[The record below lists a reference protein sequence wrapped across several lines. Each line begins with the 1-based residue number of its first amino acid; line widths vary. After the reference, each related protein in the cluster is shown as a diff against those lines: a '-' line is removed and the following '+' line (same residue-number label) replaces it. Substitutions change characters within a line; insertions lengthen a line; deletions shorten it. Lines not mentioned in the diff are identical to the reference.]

1 MVTPL
6 TRYVYRDSAIGSF
19 GSGSGSDGLDRVL
32 ANALP
37 HIVWTCDAMGQLEW
51 VNDRWFELT
60 GMSEEATLR
69 DKGALTAVHPDDVP
83 ELARRWQQALETR
96 TATEVEYRIRT
107 RGGDYRWHIGQIAPL
122 LDTSGAALRWVATAF
137 DIHDRRAAEDALRE
151 SERRFETIFHLSPQP
166 SAITRAADGTFLDV
180 NAAFVEVMGFSR
192 EEAVGKTGAEL
203 GIWTVEERAAF
214 IAPVFEG
221 AERSAEAIFR
231 TRSGRNLRTVL
242 AIAPVELGGERCFVS
257 VVTDMTHRR
266 AVEDALRNS
275 EAQARARADDL
286 AALMDAVPV
295 AVWISNDPD
304 CHEIRGNRAGH
315 EVLRIPMGSNLSKT
329 ASDPAPTRHFTVFI
343 DGAEISTDRLP
354 LQRAARGEEFRN
366 YEEELRFDDGKV
378 AHLFG
383 NVIPLRNPDGTPRGA
398 IGAFLDVTRLKEVED
413 ALRRADHRKDEFL
426 ALLSHELRNPLT
438 PILTSARLLELHADP
453 EARHEI
459 EVITRQV
466 KHLVRLVDDL
476 LDMSRVSRGAV
487 TLTKTRL
494 DLRDVVSRAVD
505 ATAPLFAEQEH
516 ELELSVPKGLAVE
529 GDEVR
534 LTQVVDNLLS
544 NAARYTPP
552 RGRITVTGTREGDS
566 VMLRVRDTG
575 IGIDPTLLPD
585 LFEVFVQGVR
595 GPDRAPGGLGIG
607 LSLVRHL
614 TELHGGTVAAH
625 SEGLGQGSEFTVR
638 LPVATTQ
645 AGSAA
650 LDDGWWNTGREPARK
665 ARVLIVD
672 DHRDVV
678 KGLSRLLSI
687 TGYDVRAALSPTEA
701 LELVVEFQPHVA
713 ILDIGL
719 PEMDGYKLAGE
730 LRSRLRESSP
740 SLIALSGY
748 SQADDRRRSEASGFA
763 YHLVKPLDI
772 DALLDVLDK
781 LAPGERPAPA

>member
-1 MVTPL
+1 
-6 TRYVYRDSAIGSF
+6 
-19 GSGSGSDGLDRVL
+19 
-32 ANALP
+32 
-37 HIVWTCDAMGQLEW
+37 
-51 VNDRWFELT
+51 
-60 GMSEEATLR
+60 
-69 DKGALTAVHPDDVP
+69 
-83 ELARRWQQALETR
+83 
-96 TATEVEYRIRT
+96 
-107 RGGDYRWHIGQIAPL
+107 
-122 LDTSGAALRWVATAF
+122 
-137 DIHDRRAAEDALRE
+137 
-151 SERRFETIFHLSPQP
+151 
-166 SAITRAADGTFLDV
+166 
-180 NAAFVEVMGFSR
+180 
-192 EEAVGKTGAEL
+192 
-203 GIWTVEERAAF
+203 
-214 IAPVFEG
+214 
-221 AERSAEAIFR
+221 
-231 TRSGRNLRTVL
+231 
-242 AIAPVELGGERCFVS
+242 
-257 VVTDMTHRR
+257 
-266 AVEDALRNS
+266 
-275 EAQARARADDL
+275 
-286 AALMDAVPV
+286 
-295 AVWISNDPD
+295 
-304 CHEIRGNRAGH
+304 
-315 EVLRIPMGSNLSKT
+315 
-329 ASDPAPTRHFTVFI
+329 
-343 DGAEISTDRLP
+343 
-354 LQRAARGEEFRN
+354 
-366 YEEELRFDDGKV
+366 
-378 AHLFG
+378 
-383 NVIPLRNPDGTPRGA
+383 
-398 IGAFLDVTRLKEVED
+398 
-413 ALRRADHRKDEFL
+413 
-426 ALLSHELRNPLT
+426 
-438 PILTSARLLELHADP
+438 
-453 EARHEI
+453 
-459 EVITRQV
+459 
-466 KHLVRLVDDL
+466 
-476 LDMSRVSRGAV
+476 
-487 TLTKTRL
+487 L

>member
-1 MVTPL
+1 VPTTSTPAACA
-6 TRYVYRDSAIGSF
+6 R
-19 GSGSGSDGLDRVL
+19 
-32 ANALP
+32 
-37 HIVWTCDAMGQLEW
+37 C
-51 VNDRWFELT
+51 
-60 GMSEEATLR
+60 AT
-69 DKGALTAVHPDDVP
+69 V
-83 ELARRWQQALETR
+83 
-96 TATEVEYRIRT
+96 
-107 RGGDYRWHIGQIAPL
+107 
-122 LDTSGAALRWVATAF
+122 
-137 DIHDRRAAEDALRE
+137 
-151 SERRFETIFHLSPQP
+151 
-166 SAITRAADGTFLDV
+166 
-180 NAAFVEVMGFSR
+180 
-192 EEAVGKTGAEL
+192 
-203 GIWTVEERAAF
+203 
-214 IAPVFEG
+214 
-221 AERSAEAIFR
+221 
-231 TRSGRNLRTVL
+231 
-242 AIAPVELGGERCFVS
+242 C
-257 VVTDMTHRR
+257 
-266 AVEDALRNS
+266 
-275 EAQARARADDL
+275 
-286 AALMDAVPV
+286 
-295 AVWISNDPD
+295 
-304 CHEIRGNRAGH
+304 
-315 EVLRIPMGSNLSKT
+315 

-772 DALLDVLDK
+772 DALLDVLEK

>member
-1 MVTPL
+1 MATPL
-6 TRYVYRDSAIGSF
+6 TERSNSHLGFASTPAEPER
-19 GSGSGSDGLDRVL
+19 LDHAL

-37 HIVWTCDAMGQLEW
+37 HIVWTCDATGKLEW

-60 GMSEEATLR
+60 GLSEEATLHN
-69 DKGALTAVHPDDVP
+69 KGALAAVHPDDLA
-83 ELARRWQQALETR
+83 ELELRWGRAIET
-96 TATEVEYRIRT
+96 AKPAEVEYRIRN
-107 RGGDYRWHIGQIAPL
+107 RHGEYRWHVGQIAPL
-122 LDTSGAALRWVATAF
+122 MDARGGGVARWIATAF
-137 DIHDRRAAEDALRE
+137 DIQDRRAAEDALRD
-151 SERRFETIFHLSPQP
+151 SERRFEIIFHLSPQP
-166 SAITRAADGTFLDV
+166 SAITRASDGAFLFV
-180 NAAFVEVMGFSR
+180 NHAFERVMGFTRS
-192 EEAVGKTGAEL
+192 ETVGKTGADL
-203 GIWTVEERAAF
+203 GIWTYEERANF
-214 IAPVFEG
+214 IAPVFDGEQ
-221 AERSAEAIFR
+221 RTTEATFR
-231 TRSGRNLRTVL
+231 TKDGRAIRGVL
-242 AIAPVELGGERCFVS
+242 AISPVTLGDEPCFVS
-257 VVTDMTHRR
+257 VLTDLTDRQ

-286 AALMDAVPV
+286 AALMDAVPA
-295 AVWISNDPD
+295 AVWISHDQD
-304 CHEIRGNRAGH
+304 CHEIRGNRAGY
-315 EVLRIPMGSNLSKT
+315 EVFRMPMGSNLSKT
-329 ASDPAPTRHFTVFI
+329 ASDPTATRHFSVFI
-343 DGAEISTDRLP
+343 NDEELRTDQLP

-378 AHLFG
+378 THLFG
-383 NVIPLRNPDGTPRGA
+383 NVVPLRDPDGTPRGA

-413 ALRRADHRKDEFL
+413 ALRLADHRKDEFL

-438 PILTSARLLELHADP
+438 PILTAARLLELQADP
-453 EARHEI
+453 ELRHDI

-494 DLRDVVSRAVD
+494 SLRDVVARAAA
-505 ATAPLFAEQEH
+505 ATAPLFEERGHRLEISVAEW
-516 ELELSVPKGLAVE
+516 LEIE

-552 RGRITVTGTREGDS
+552 GGTVTVVGAREGDCAS
-566 VMLRVRDTG
+566 LSVRDTG
-575 IGIDPTLLPD
+575 VGIDPTLLPD

-614 TELHGGTVAAH
+614 TELHGGTVTAY
-625 SEGLGQGSEFTVR
+625 SEGVGRGSEFTVR
-638 LPVATTQ
+638 LPAAQ
-645 AGSAA
+645 GSTNGAA
-650 LDDGWWNTGREPARK
+650 ASDARWAAPGPARR

-687 TGYDVRAALSPTEA
+687 TGYDVRSALSPAEA
-701 LELVVEFQPHVA
+701 LELVVAFQPQAA

-719 PEMDGYKLAGE
+719 PEMDGYKLAE
-730 LRSRLRESSP
+730 EIRSRLGESTP
-740 SLIALSGY
+740 VLIALSGY

-763 YHLVKPLDI
+763 HHLVKPLDI
-772 DALLDVLDK
+772 DVLLDVLDA
-781 LAPGERPAPA
+781 LVPAHTGA